1 MIEWSA
7 LRAAAVRGPT
17 VTYTVLALCCGV
29 FLVSPVSG
37 LNPSYGTGDALLAA
51 QAAYFARWGVI
62 PNELTAGDPGTLVT
76 PSRHCSC
83 TATGCTCWG
92 TCSSST
98 SSA

>member
-1 MIEWSA
+1 MIKPS
-7 LRAAAVRGPT
+7 AVRGAVVRGPA
-17 VTYTVLALCCGV
+17 VTYTVLALCCLV

-51 QAAYFARWGVI
+51 QSSYFARWGVI

-76 PSRHCSC
+76 PSRRSSC